1 MSEIQSTAEEPGELP
16 DFEKYYLLFAGSSEE
31 DVEFAKAFWNSVA
44 LHPPLESRLVSAD
57 IKQRLRVAQ
66 PHPSQPQRNFAHE
79 PQAIEIKTVQLLLEA
94 HRKQKIEEKSQYL
107 EKSKRRDEIIALLKK
122 QREERI
128 KKESVSAPYKPKI
141 YASDLKQTAK
151 DYEDEAQETMK
162 ALQGFD

>member
-107 EKSKRRDEIIALLKK
+107 EKSSASLSLMEGKLLWPWYPNLSFSQLKPSSL
-122 QREERI
+122 I
-128 KKESVSAPYKPKI
+128 VWVSGRCPEVLEGIRLLHPLQDITPY
-141 YASDLKQTAK
+141 T
-151 DYEDEAQETMK
+151 
-162 ALQGFD
+162 

>member
-107 EKSKRRDEIIALLKK
+107 EK
-122 QREERI
+122 
-128 KKESVSAPYKPKI
+128 KESVSAPYKPKI
-141 YASDLKQTAK
+141 YASDLNRQTAK